1 MTKTLL
7 VDLPSA
13 GDPLDNVEGIT
24 LGPKLPD
31 GRQSLLL
38 VSDDNF
44 SPQQITQFVAF
55 ACDFGVFGRAQR
67 YRSRRSPSYRCRR

>member
-1 MTKTLL
+1 VRPSLTGVPVRTMTKTLL
-7 VDLPSA
+7 VDLPSTV
-13 GDPLDNVEGIT
+13 DPLDNVEGVT

-55 ACDFGVFGRAQR
+55 AM
-67 YRSRRSPSYRCRR
+67 